1 VSFLLGGDHRVGD
14 RPTPII
20 QTALEDF
27 DEQKKRLKLTTG
39 SGDLDSLI
47 GGIEAGSFY
56 LFYGEPEIL
65 DLLIH
70 RLLINCVMPAEKG
83 GLDAKAVY
91 FNNTDYYVGKTL
103 IDPSK
108 LGMLAKNVGLDP
120 ALVFK
125 NVEVAAAFNE
135 ERQWFVSKEVADLIR
150 ENKEI
155 KLLAVHNITRF
166 LVNSKKPKES
176 NEVLKKVVGKLWRAA
191 SENHVAFVMTVDVI
205 DTGKVLVP
213 KPLGGIY
220 IRQAASILVHFRKFY
235 DGPVSSYKVTLVKH
249 PYKRAPESIV
259 LYVSQA
265 GSLDLM
271 TGRNVP
277 SFQQLYGEHVD
288 RLKKFFQNDLIDLGH
303 RSAFD
308 VLLKGAWNME
318 QKALSNLKEFTLL
331 DGLNLTA
338 SVDTRALIESVQ
350 NRFLTIDDETKKLA
364 QDIES
369 IRNRTN
375 VTTRDDKHG

>member
-1 VSFLLGGDHRVGD
+1 MGRKPS
-14 RPTPII
+14 PII

-27 DEQKKRLKLTTG
+27 NEQSKKLKLTTG

-65 DLLIH
+65 DLIIH
-70 RLLINCVMPAEKG
+70 RLLVNCVMPVKRG
-83 GLDAKAVY
+83 GFDAKAIY
-91 FNNTDYYVGKTL
+91 FNNTDYYVGKT
-103 IDPSK
+103 IINPSR
-108 LGMLAKNVGLDP
+108 LGMLAKRVGVDP

-135 ERQWFVSKEVADLIR
+135 ARQWFVSREVADLIR
-150 ENKEI
+150 DDEDFR
-155 KLLAVHNITRF
+155 LLAVHNITRF
-166 LVNSKKPKES
+166 LSNFKSHKES
-176 NEVLKKVVGKLWRAA
+176 REVLKKVVGNLWRTAA
-191 SENHVAFVMTVDVI
+191 ENHVAFVMTVD
-205 DTGKVLVP
+205 TTSSGRGLVP
-213 KPLGGIY
+213 KPFGGIF
-220 IRQAASILVHFRKFY
+220 IRQAASILVHFRRLS
-235 DGPVSSYKVTLVKH
+235 DGPISSYKVTLVKH

-277 SFQQLYGEHVD
+277 SFQQLYGEQVD
-288 RLKKFFQNDLIDLGH
+288 YLKRLFQNDLIDLGN
-303 RSAFD
+303 RNAFD
-308 VLLKGAWNME
+308 VLLKEAWNIE

-350 NRFLTIDDETKKLA
+350 SRLSSMDDETKKLA
-364 QDIES
+364 ADIES
-369 IRNRTN
+369 IRNRSKEMMKG
-375 VTTRDDKHG
+375 DKLG

>member
-1 VSFLLGGDHRVGD
+1 MNLLLGGDHRMGD
-14 RPTPII
+14 RPMPII
-20 QTALEDF
+20 QTTLEDF
-27 DEQKKRLKLTTG
+27 DEQRKRLKLTTG

-47 GGIEAGSFY
+47 GGIEGGSFY

-70 RLLINCVMPAEKG
+70 RLLVNCVMPAEKG

-103 IDPSK
+103 IDPSR
-108 LGMLAKNVGLDP
+108 LGMLAKHVGIDP
-120 ALVFK
+120 SLVFK

-150 ENKEI
+150 EKKEI

-176 NEVLKKVVGKLWRAA
+176 KEVLKKVVGNLWRTA
-191 SENHVAFVMTVDVI
+191 SENHVAFVMTVDAI
-205 DTGKVLVP
+205 DTGKVLAP

-220 IRQAASILVHFRKFY
+220 MRQAASILVHFRKFC
-235 DGPVSSYKVTLVKH
+235 DGPISSYKVTLVKH
-249 PYKRAPESIV
+249 PYKRTPESIV

-271 TGRNVP
+271 TGRNVS
-277 SFQQLYGEHVD
+277 SFQQLYGEQMD
-288 RLKKFFQNDLIDLGH
+288 RLKRFFQNDFLDLGH

-350 NRFLTIDDETKKLA
+350 NRFLTIDDETKRLA

-369 IRNRTN
+369 IRNRIN
-375 VTTRDDKHG
+375 VTTRDDEHG